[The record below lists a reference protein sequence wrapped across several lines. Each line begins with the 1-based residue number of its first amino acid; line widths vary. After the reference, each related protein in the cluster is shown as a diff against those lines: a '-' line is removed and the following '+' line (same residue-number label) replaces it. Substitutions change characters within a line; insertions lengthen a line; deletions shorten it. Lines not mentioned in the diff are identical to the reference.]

1 MRTIGAVLPHLAAAD
16 RALLQRIKRVVTAAE
31 PGARVILYGSRARGD
46 AAADSDW
53 DLLVLL
59 DGPVDHKRAD
69 ALRDRIYELELSE
82 EECPVLSTI
91 VRGKEE
97 WNSPPYGAMPL
108 HANVE
113 REGLE
118 L

>member
-1 MRTIGAVLPHLAAAD
+1 MSAATPHLAAAD
-16 RALLQRIKRVVTAAE
+16 RGLLQRIKRVVNDAE

-46 AAADSDW
+46 AVADSDW

-59 DGPVDHKRAD
+59 DGPVEHKRAD
-69 ALRDRIYELELSE
+69 AVRDRIYLLELSE
-82 EECPVLSTI
+82 DECPVLSTI

-97 WNSPPYGAMPL
+97 WDSPQYSAMPL

>member
-1 MRTIGAVLPHLAAAD
+1 MGAAPPHLAAAD
-16 RALLQRIKRVVTAAE
+16 RELLQRIKRVVNAAE

-82 EECPVLSTI
+82 DECPVLSTI
-91 VRGKEE
+91 VRGTEE
-97 WNSPPYGAMPL
+97 WDSPPYSAMPL

>member
-1 MRTIGAVLPHLAAAD
+1 MGAAPLHLDAGD
-16 RALLQRIKRVVTAAE
+16 RELLQRIKRVVNAAE
-31 PGARVILYGSRARGD
+31 PGARIILYGSRARGD
-46 AAADSDW
+46 SAADSDW

-59 DGPVDHKRAD
+59 DGPVDNKRAD
-69 ALRDRIYELELSE
+69 AVRDRIYELELSE
-82 EECPVLSTI
+82 GECPVLSTI

-97 WNSPPYGAMPL
+97 WDSPQYSAMPL
-108 HANVE
+108 HANLE